1 MELSNLKPT
10 RVAVH
15 AHSRSRKSTRTEQ
28 DGFSP
33 IKPSSTRGHEC
44 VYSATDEVP
53 DSLYT
58 EAKRVYR
65 FTHCFRITF
74 ASLFSPLF
82 FAHLRVSASGCRYVK
97 MVG

>member
-1 MELSNLKPT
+1 MDLRNLRPT
-10 RVAVH
+10 NVAVH

-28 DGFSP
+28 DGFRP

-58 EAKRVYR
+58 EASKRVYR
-65 FTHCFRITF
+65 FMHCFRITF

-82 FAHLRVSASGCRYVK
+82 FWPIFE
-97 MVG
+97 